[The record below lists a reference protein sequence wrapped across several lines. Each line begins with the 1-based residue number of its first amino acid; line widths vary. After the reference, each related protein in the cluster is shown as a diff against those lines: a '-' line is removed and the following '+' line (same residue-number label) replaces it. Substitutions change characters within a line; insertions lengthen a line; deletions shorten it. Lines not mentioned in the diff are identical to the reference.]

1 MKRTLTI
8 CGALLLFASLSL
20 SAQYQRIVLIEDF
33 SSVTCVNCPQASA
46 IVNAIAKEKKGR
58 VVTIQYHL
66 DIPGRNDPFYAQ
78 NKPEQDARER
88 YYGGF
93 NALPQMFVDG
103 IGVAGTNE
111 AEVRGEANNQLGEE
125 SPIKLTVTQT
135 IEGGAIKAN
144 IRLEGADKLPNG
156 YRLYAVAVEKF
167 VQRTREYFT
176 DTAKSIQYYNET
188 EFHDLFRKFATPSGG
203 VTVGPAATQTFDYTI
218 ALGERWD
225 PREMSVIA
233 WVQDEFNAEIAG
245 AGFSQALNSVE
256 RADGPEGYEITSLA
270 PNPAGEE
277 VSFSFTLGAAQ
288 KVTAALYS
296 VNGEKVRSIEV
307 GMREAGDHRVEVE
320 TGDLPSGTYHL
331 RVEAGPLA
339 ATRTLQV
346 VK

>member
-1 MKRTLTI
+1 MKRILTL
-8 CGALLLFASLSL
+8 CGALFLFASFSL
-20 SAQYQRIVLIEDF
+20 SAQYQRVLLIEDF

-46 IVNAIAKEKKGR
+46 IVNAIAKENKGR

-78 NKPEQDARER
+78 NKEEQDARESS
-88 YYGGF
+88 YGGF
-93 NALPQMFVDG
+93 NALPQVFVDG
-103 IGVAGTNE
+103 ISVAGTNE
-111 AEVRGEANNQLGEE
+111 AEVRGESNNQLNQE
-125 SPIKLTVTQT
+125 SPVKITVTQT

-144 IRLEGADKLPNG
+144 IQLEGADNLPNG

-167 VQRTREYFT
+167 VRRTKEYFT
-176 DTAKSIQYYNET
+176 DTAESIQYYNET

-203 VTVGPAATQTFDYTI
+203 VEVGSSATQSFDYTVP
-218 ALGERWD
+218 LGVRWD
-225 PREMSVIA
+225 PREMYVIA
-233 WVQDEFNAEIAG
+233 WVQDEFDNTVAG
-245 AGFSQALNSVE
+245 TGFSQAINSVE
-256 RADGPEGYEITSLA
+256 RADGPEGYEITGLA

-277 VSFSFTLGAAQ
+277 LTFSFRLAAAQ
-288 KVTAALYS
+288 SVTATLYS

-307 GMREAGDHRVEVE
+307 GMREAGEHRVEVE